1 MTDMRRH
8 VRSETSALL
17 RRLAFEVNRAA
28 AADADSIHD
37 LRVAIRRLCRCLLV
51 FSTFYPGRTW
61 KTLRKQLRVLMDAA
75 GTARDYDIAAE
86 LLGQAGLAPG
96 SAMVKRLAVER
107 LQAREALALEIRRWQ
122 SGDFSRQ
129 WRGKLE
135 L

>member
-1 MTDMRRH
+1 MRRH

-37 LRVAIRRLCRCLLV
+37 LRVAIRRLGRCLLV
-51 FSTFYPGRTW
+51 FSAFYPGHSW

-75 GTARDYDIAAE
+75 GAARDYDIAME
-86 LLGQAGLAPG
+86 LLGEAGVAPG
-96 SAMVKRLAVER
+96 AAILRRLAAGR
-107 LQAREALALEIRRWQ
+107 LQTREVLALEIHRWQ
-122 SGDFSRQ
+122 AADFSRD
-129 WRGKLE
+129 WRSRLE